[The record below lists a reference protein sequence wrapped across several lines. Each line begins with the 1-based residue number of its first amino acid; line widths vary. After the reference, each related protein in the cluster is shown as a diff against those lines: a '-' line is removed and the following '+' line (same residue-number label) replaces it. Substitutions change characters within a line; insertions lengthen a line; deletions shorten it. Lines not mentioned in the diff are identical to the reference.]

1 MELRRE
7 DIRMNNLMDKIKKS
21 FSNRK
26 FKSGAYVSLVSAIVI
41 VIIFVINLIVSD
53 LDLRVDFTSSYLYTL
68 TEETKELLADLEED
82 VTIYYL
88 VESGYESPVFK
99 GIAEEFE
106 SYSNNIS
113 LEQKDPVL
121 YPQFAYQ
128 YIDPDTEVNRN
139 SFLIV
144 NNNNDRAK
152 YIDNN
157 DLMIKEF
164 NYNTFSFLTTGI
176 DMEGQVVSAIQY
188 VIEPDLPVIYR
199 TVGHNEFEIGS
210 LFKGYMDKQN
220 ISLKDLET
228 LKVETIPEDCDV
240 LLINVPHTDFTD
252 NEINMIKEYMASGGD
267 VLVISDY
274 TSRDLRN
281 FQSLLEYYGLKFHD
295 GIIIEGNSNMHM
307 PNSPFSIIP
316 GMVQHD
322 ITDKMIDKGRF
333 TLMELATGITELDA
347 IRSSLEISPL
357 LVTSEESYVK
367 TDVDPEMLDKE
378 EGDIDGPFYTGVL
391 VTETFEGVTSN
402 MVVYTSRTI
411 FTDNFL
417 NFYGNED
424 ILGGTFAFL
433 TDKVSE
439 ITIPSKNILPKYAY
453 VTQQQAIFWGA
464 LAIAVL
470 PVLFLATGAFVG
482 IRRRRG

>member
-1 MELRRE
+1 
-7 DIRMNNLMDKIKKS
+7 MNNLMDKIKKS

-26 FKSGAYVSLVSAIVI
+26 FKSGVYVSLVSAIVI
-41 VIIFVINLIVSD
+41 VIIFVMNLIVSD

-68 TEETKELLADLEED
+68 TDETKELLADLEED

-88 VESGYESPVFK
+88 VESGLESPIFK
-99 GIAEEFE
+99 SIAEEFE

-139 SFLIV
+139 SFLVV

-157 DLMIKEF
+157 DLMVKEF

-188 VIEPDLPVIYR
+188 VVEADLPVVYR
-199 TVGHNEFEIGS
+199 TVGHNEIEIGS
-210 LFKGYMDKQN
+210 LFKAYMDKQN
-220 ISLKDLET
+220 ISLNDLET
-228 LKVETIPEDCDV
+228 LKVDSIPEDCDV
-240 LLINVPHTDFTD
+240 LFINVPHTDFTD
-252 NEINMIKEYMASGGD
+252 NEIDMIKEYMSSGGD
-267 VLVISDY
+267 VLVIADY
-274 TSRDLRN
+274 TSKDLEN
-281 FQSLLEYYGLKFHD
+281 FQSLLEYYGLQFND

-307 PNSPFSIIP
+307 PNNPSSITP
-316 GMVQHD
+316 GIVNHD
-322 ITDKMIDKGRF
+322 ITKKLIDKGRF
-333 TLMELATGITELDA
+333 TLMELASGITELDA

-357 LVTSEESYVK
+357 LVTSEESYGK
-367 TDVDPEMLDKE
+367 TNVNSETLDKE
-378 EGDIDGPFYTGVL
+378 EGDVDGPFYTGVL
-391 VTETFEGVTSN
+391 ATETFEGVTSN
-402 MVVYTSRTI
+402 MVVYTSRAV
-411 FTDNFL
+411 FSDNFL

-424 ILGGTFAFL
+424 TLSGTFAFL

-439 ITIPSKNILPKYAY
+439 TTIPSKNILPRYAY
-453 VTQQQAIFWGA
+453 LTQQQAIFWGVI
-464 LAIAVL
+464 AIVVL